1 MPIIF
6 TTMKTSLLKAKTPLV
21 PAVGAP
27 TSGPDSNKEQLM
39 KYANVITLVLVIV
52 GAVNWGL
59 MGFFQL
65 DLVAT
70 LFGGPDAALSRI
82 VYTLVGISGLYQLV
96 PLFSAMS
103 GTDNNP
109 QLATTHRH

>member
-1 MPIIF
+1 
-6 TTMKTSLLKAKTPLV
+6 
-21 PAVGAP
+21 VGAP
-27 TSGPDSNKEQLM
+27 TSVPDSNKEQLM

-59 MGFFQL
+59 MGLFQF

>member
-1 MPIIF
+1 
-6 TTMKTSLLKAKTPLV
+6 MKTILLKTKKALV
-21 PAVGAP
+21 QAVCEP

-59 MGFFQL
+59 MGLFQF

-70 LFGGPDAALSRI
+70 LFGGAEAALSRI

-103 GTDNNP
+103 GTANNP

>member
-1 MPIIF
+1 MPLNLNN
-6 TTMKTSLLKAKTPLV
+6 MKISLLKAKK
-21 PAVGAP
+21 AP
-27 TSGPDSNKEQLM
+27 CPGGVRAHIRTHSNKEQLM

-59 MGFFQL
+59 MGLFQF

-70 LFGGPDAALSRI
+70 LFGGADAALSRI

-103 GTDNNP
+103 GTVTNP